1 MKKLLL
7 FYLVLFP
14 FCFSLAQEQ
23 NEDEMSAAFS
33 NSKKGVFWAL
43 ENIPTTK
50 LKLNHQLVSD
60 NKLIADVKLE
70 VEVNGI
76 KIISIGYFNSTEV
89 SVKVY
94 KSVENLQKEGYLKN
108 KKLKSPI
115 ED

>member
-1 MKKLLL
+1 MKKFLF
-7 FYLVLFP
+7 FYLLLFP
-14 FCFSLAQEQ
+14 FCFTWAQEQ
-23 NEDEMSAAFS
+23 NEDEMSKAFL
-33 NSKKGVFWAL
+33 NAKKGVFWAL

-60 NKLIADVKLE
+60 DKLIADVKLE

-76 KIISIGYFNSTEV
+76 KIISTGYFNSTEV
-89 SVKVY
+89 SVKVF

-108 KKLKSPI
+108 KKLKSPV